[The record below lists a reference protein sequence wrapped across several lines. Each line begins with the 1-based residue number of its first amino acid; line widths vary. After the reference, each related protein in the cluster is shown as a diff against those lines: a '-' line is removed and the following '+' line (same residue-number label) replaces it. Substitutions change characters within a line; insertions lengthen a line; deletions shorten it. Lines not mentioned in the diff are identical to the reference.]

1 LIRPSSRYLAAV
13 VCLWQLCLAG
23 CSIEQNSATSNAYH
37 NVTAHFN
44 GYFYALEETKAVE
57 ALVLKSLDDDHNQI
71 LKLFPK
77 LDTVLAKSYAKNTEE
92 IIKMASLSI
101 QRHPNSKW
109 VDDNYLLVGLARMY
123 SCDFQNA
130 VVTFKFVNSNSKDRD
145 TRHAGLIHLIRTFTE
160 QNEYDK
166 AEEAFLYLDKEN
178 LNALNKKNLHLE
190 KANYYQVR
198 NDYDNMVRN
207 LASAD
212 PLLTKSDRKA
222 RIYFIIGQVY
232 QQLGFTGSAYDY
244 YLKCLATN
252 PEYEIDFYARLN
264 MAQVARLD
272 NAKAIR
278 TIRNQFTTMLHDT
291 KNQEFQDKIYFELG
305 EFERKQGNLT
315 EAIDNYSLAAHAGTN
330 ARIKGGSYL
339 RIGQV
344 YFDSIRKYS
353 LAKAYY
359 DSTVATLPKEHNDY
373 ATIKKRQ
380 EVLGEFVTYSET
392 ITWQDSLLSLA
403 SLDTAAVRMKLDSA
417 LAKKALAD
425 AEPAKKKKK
434 RAPVQSNSN
443 QDNPF
448 FQNESTSTTDWYF
461 GNLAAVSLGE
471 SEFQRIWGSR
481 PLEDNWRRANKMAV
495 TTATPDT
502 TRIAQTNSTDAD
514 NAPTKKTDEVAKLI
528 KQLPVT
534 EKQKQE
540 AFNKI
545 EEAYFK
551 LADIYNFQLGE
562 KDNASTSYQKLLT
575 RFPQSAHAPEVLY
588 KLYLISKEKND
599 GMATTYSQRL
609 INDYPTSTFARIL
622 INPDYLKETS
632 ITAEKQKTIYK
643 DAYADYQR
651 GDLRAAQEKISQAL
665 KLGDTGFVP
674 NLKLLNTLIT
684 GKTEEIARY
693 QLELNEFIKTYPE
706 NTLVP
711 YAESLLASSK
721 TFLLNEEKAKGIRF
735 MNMLEGP
742 HRFVMIYLRDE
753 KTKADV
759 SGAVEA
765 FNNRIFKNEK
775 LTITNVIFNETYMV
789 TYVSEFPDRAT
800 SMGYLAK
807 FIAQSPQDNRLA
819 NYKFDTF
826 VITPENFDIFYR
838 TKALNEYL
846 TFFDRNYKKE
856 NQ

>member
-1 LIRPSSRYLAAV
+1 MIHPSPRYIIVL
-13 VCLWQLCLAG
+13 VCLLLGLTA
-23 CSIEQNSATSNAYH
+23 CSIEQNNATSNAYH
-37 NVTAHFN
+37 NLTAHFN
-44 GYFYALEETKAVE
+44 GYFYAREETKTVE
-57 ALVLKSLDDDHNQI
+57 GLILKSLDDDHNQI
-71 LKLFPK
+71 LKLFPT
-77 LDTVLAKSYAKNTEE
+77 LDTVLAKSYVKNTDE

-130 VVTFKFVNSNSKDRD
+130 VVTFKFVNSNSKEPD
-145 TRHAGLIHLIRTFTE
+145 TRHAALIHLIRAFTE

-166 AEEAFLYLDKEN
+166 AEEAFVYLEKEN
-178 LNALNKKNLHLE
+178 LNTFNKKNLYLE

-212 PLLTKSDRKA
+212 PILTKSDRKA

-232 QQLGFTGSAYDY
+232 QQLGFTASAYDY
-244 YLKCLATN
+244 YQKCLATN

-278 TIRNQFTTMLHDT
+278 MIRNQFTTMLHDT

-305 EFERKQGNLT
+305 EFERKQGNLD
-315 EAIDNYSLAAHAGTN
+315 EAIDDYTSAAHVGSN
-330 ARIKGGSYL
+330 ARIKGSSYL
-339 RIGQV
+339 RIGQI
-344 YFDSIRKYS
+344 YFDSLRKYS

-359 DSTVATLPKEHNDY
+359 DSTVAALPREHNDY
-373 ATIKKRQ
+373 AAIKKRQ
-380 EVLGEFVTYSET
+380 EILGEFVTYSET
-392 ITWQDSLLSLA
+392 ITWQDSLLYLS
-403 SLDTAAVRMKLDSA
+403 SLDTATVRLQLDSA
-417 LAKKALAD
+417 LAKKAALK
-425 AEPAKKKKK
+425 EQPSKKKK
-434 RAPVQSNSN
+434 RRATAQSNSN
-443 QDNPF
+443 QNNPF
-448 FQNESTSTTDWYF
+448 FQSESTSTTDWYF

-471 SEFQRIWGSR
+471 SEFQRIWGSI
-481 PLEDNWRRANKMAV
+481 PLEDNWRRSNKMAA
-495 TTATPDT
+495 TTVFQDT
-502 TRIAQTNSTDAD
+502 SNVVQNKTTNSGTVQA
-514 NAPTKKTDEVAKLI
+514 KKTDEVAKVI
-528 KQLPVT
+528 QQLPVT

-540 AFNKI
+540 ALHKI

-551 LADIYNFQLGE
+551 LADIYYFQLEE
-562 KDNASTSYQKLLT
+562 KDNASASYQKLLE
-575 RFPQSAHAPEVLY
+575 RFPQSAYVPEVLY

-599 GMATTYSQRL
+599 GRESTYSQRL

-643 DAYADYQR
+643 EAYADYQQ
-651 GDLRAAQEKISQAL
+651 GSLRTAQEKVSQAL

-674 NLKLLNTLIT
+674 NLKLLSILIT
-684 GKTEEIARY
+684 GKTEDITQY
-693 QLELNEFIKTYPE
+693 QRELDEFIKNYPD

-711 YAESLLASSK
+711 YAETLLTASK
-721 TFLLNEEKAKGIRF
+721 EFQAKEEKAKGIRF
-735 MNMLEGP
+735 MNTLEER
-742 HRFVMIYLRDE
+742 HRFVIIYSRDE
-753 KTKADV
+753 KAKTDI
-759 SGAVEA
+759 SGSLES
-765 FNNRIFKNEK
+765 FNSKFFKNEK
-775 LTITNVIFNETYMV
+775 LTITNVVFSEAYIV
-789 TYVSEFPDRAT
+789 TYVSEFPDRAS

-807 FIAQSPQDNRLA
+807 FIAQSTQDNVLA

-838 TKALNEYL
+838 TKALDEYL

>member
-1 LIRPSSRYLAAV
+1 MIHSSPRYLLV
-13 VCLWQLCLAG
+13 IVCLLLGLAA
-23 CSIEQNSATSNAYH
+23 CSIEQNNATSNAYH
-37 NVTAHFN
+37 NLTAHFN
-44 GYFYALEETKAVE
+44 GYFYAHEETKAVE
-57 ALVLKSLDDDHNQI
+57 ALILKSLDDDHNQI

-77 LDTVLAKSYAKNTEE
+77 LDTVLAKTYSKNTDEV
-92 IIKMASLSI
+92 IKMASLSI

-130 VVTFKFVNSNSKDRD
+130 VVTFKFVNSNSKEPD
-145 TRHAGLIHLIRTFTE
+145 TRHAALVHLIRAFTE
-160 QNEYDK
+160 QNEFDK
-166 AEEAFLYLDKEN
+166 AEEAFVYLEKEN
-178 LNALNKKNLHLE
+178 LNTLNRKNLYLE

-212 PLLTKSDRKA
+212 PILTKSDRKG

-244 YLKCLATN
+244 YKKCLATN

-272 NAKAIR
+272 NAKDIR
-278 TIRNQFTTMLHDT
+278 LIRSQFTTMLHDT

-305 EFERKQGNLT
+305 EFERKQGNLD
-315 EAIDNYSLAAHAGTN
+315 EAIEDYSAAAHVGTI
-330 ARIKGGSYL
+330 ARIKGNSYL
-339 RIGQV
+339 RIGQI
-344 YFDSIRKYS
+344 YFDSLRKYS

-359 DSTVATLPKEHNDY
+359 DSTVRVLPKEHNDY
-373 ATIKKRQ
+373 AAIKKRQ

-392 ITWQDSLLSLA
+392 IAWQDSLLYLS
-403 SLDTAAVRMKLDSA
+403 SLDTATVRLQLDSA
-417 LAKKALAD
+417 LAKKALM
-425 AEPAKKKKK
+425 EQPSKKKK
-434 RAPVQSNSN
+434 RRVAAQSNSN
-443 QDNPF
+443 QNNAF
-448 FQNESTSTTDWYF
+448 FQTESTSTTDWYF

-481 PLEDNWRRANKMAV
+481 PLEDNWRRSNKIS
-495 TTATPDT
+495 ATVVLQDT
-502 TRIAQTNSTDAD
+502 TNVAQPNTTDRE
-514 NAPTKKTDEVAKLI
+514 TTQSKKVDEVAKIIL
-528 KQLPVT
+528 QLPVT

-540 AFNKI
+540 ALHKI

-551 LADIYNFQLGE
+551 LADIYYFQLEE
-562 KDNASTSYQKLLT
+562 KDNASSSYKKLLE
-575 RFPQSAHAPEVLY
+575 RFPQSAHVPEVLY

-599 GMATTYSQRL
+599 GMESVYSNRL
-609 INDYPTSTFARIL
+609 INDFPTSTFARVL

-632 ITAEKQKTIYK
+632 IAAEKQKTIYK
-643 DAYADYQR
+643 DAYADYQQ
-651 GDLRAAQEKISQAL
+651 GSLRTAQEKISQAL

-674 NLKLLNTLIT
+674 NLKLLSTLIT
-684 GKTEEIARY
+684 GKTEDIAQY
-693 QLELNEFIKTYPE
+693 QHELDEFIKTYPD

-711 YAESLLASSK
+711 YAQNLLAASK
-721 TFLLNEEKAKGIRF
+721 EFQLKEEKAKGIRF
-735 MNMLEGP
+735 MNTLEDR
-742 HRFVMIYLRDE
+742 HRFVMIYTRNE
-753 KTKADV
+753 KAKADI
-759 SGAVEA
+759 STALES
-765 FNNRIFKNEK
+765 FNDKFFKNEK
-775 LTITNVIFNETYMV
+775 LTITNVVFSETYIV
-789 TYVSEFPDRAT
+789 TYVSEFPDRAA

-807 FIAQSPQDNRLA
+807 FIAQSTQDHVLA

-838 TKALNEYL
+838 TKALDEYL